1 MAEPPEARFM
11 QDLAML
17 VLRFDAKLPL
27 ESPVLPFVDD
37 LPMDERLLVLPE
49 SLLSRAGKK
58 SFEKFMFTS
67 KIWQINH
74 TFITHLLTITV
85 CSYTAGRESLVRVN
99 PG

>member
-1 MAEPPEARFM
+1 MPELPEARFM
-11 QDLAML
+11 QDLAMV
-17 VLRFDAKLPL
+17 VLRFDAKLLP
-27 ESPVLPFVDD
+27 ESPALPFVDD

-74 TFITHLLTITV
+74 MSRTHLLTITV
-85 CSYTAGRESLVRVN
+85 YRYTEQEEKA
-99 PG
+99 